1 MRHEI
6 YRHPNTNL
14 RQRLEAR
21 LAATDHAARL
31 ARPLL
36 AEYWLDGSMRYE
48 EDAEPLHLEN
58 GRLDYAAARSA
69 VQRARKLG
77 LIR

>member
-1 MRHEI
+1 MHHEI
-6 YRHPNTNL
+6 YRHPNTSL

-31 ARPLL
+31 ARP
-36 AEYWLDGSMRYE
+36 AVAQEWLNGSMKYE
-48 EDAEPLHLEN
+48 EDAQPIRQAD
-58 GRLDYAAARSA
+58 GRINYAAARSA
-69 VQRARKLG
+69 VQRARRLG

>member
-1 MRHEI
+1 MHREI

-21 LAATDHAARL
+21 LAATDRAARL
-31 ARPLL
+31 ARP
-36 AEYWLDGSMRYE
+36 AVAQRWLDGSMRYG
-48 EDAEPLHLEN
+48 EDSQPLHLEN
-58 GRLDYAAARSA
+58 GKLDYDAARASVA
-69 VQRARKLG
+69 RARRLG